1 MYQYDDFTLQNIISL
16 FCTHNHHKHHGA
28 QVDDEEEE
36 GDHG

>member
-1 MYQYDDFTLQNIISL
+1 MTSQVNQDKSVV
-16 FCTHNHHKHHGA
+16 CTHNHHKHHGA